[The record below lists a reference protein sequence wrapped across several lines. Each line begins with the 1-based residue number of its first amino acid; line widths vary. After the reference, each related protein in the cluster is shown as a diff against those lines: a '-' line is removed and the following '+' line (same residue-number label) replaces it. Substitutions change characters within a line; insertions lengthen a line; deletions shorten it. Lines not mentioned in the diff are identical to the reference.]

1 MNRKL
6 PDITES
12 VPELK
17 DRLRS
22 ESVGYKKQRLTAVYL
37 LQSGGAKNRKQVA
50 DLIGVNRKTV
60 GQWLDAYQAG
70 GIEQMLDRR
79 YPPGRSPLLSEA
91 QTQALRAEL
100 DKPSG
105 FSSYGQIQQFIAS
118 TYQVEMSYKA
128 VYSLVHD
135 KWQAKLKVPRKS
147 HQKKRAAKRSLRF
160 DLSRASRNCHIRKT
174 DDSPAG
180 SALLPRRIKTGVAA
194 CGSKKNYLMR
204 RQAGGSSKFSV

>member
-12 VPELK
+12 PRTE
-17 DRLRS
+17 RPTRYAS

-118 TYQVEMSYKA
+118 SMVLSGRERAIRRFNRWFTINSGKTESPPQ
-128 VYSLVHD
+128 
-135 KWQAKLKVPRKS
+135 KS
-147 HQKKRAAKRSLRF
+147 
-160 DLSRASRNCHIRKT
+160 
-174 DDSPAG
+174 
-180 SALLPRRIKTGVAA
+180 
-194 CGSKKNYLMR
+194 SKKNEQLNEAFVLTFQEQVETAILLPVLISHTFTM
-204 RQAGGSSKFSV
+204 S

>member
-1 MNRKL
+1 MNRSL

-12 VPELK
+12 APELK

-60 GQWLDAYQAG
+60 GQWLDACL
-70 GIEQMLDRR
+70 EQMLVRRSAESLCFPMRADRI
-79 YPPGRSPLLSEA
+79 
-91 QTQALRAEL
+91 

-118 TYQVEMSYKA
+118 TI
-128 VYSLVHD
+128 
-135 KWQAKLKVPRKS
+135 
-147 HQKKRAAKRSLRF
+147 RS
-160 DLSRASRNCHIRKT
+160 K
-174 DDSPAG
+174 
-180 SALLPRRIKTGVAA
+180 
-194 CGSKKNYLMR
+194 
-204 RQAGGSSKFSV
+204 

>member
-1 MNRKL
+1 MYNY
-6 PDITES
+6 
-12 VPELK
+12 
-17 DRLRS
+17 
-22 ESVGYKKQRLTAVYL
+22 VGVMF
-37 LQSGGAKNRKQVA
+37 
-50 DLIGVNRKTV
+50 
-60 GQWLDAYQAG
+60 YQAG

-135 KWQAKLKVPRKS
+135 KWQAKLPPQKS
-147 HQKKRAAKRSLRF
+147 
-160 DLSRASRNCHIRKT
+160 
-174 DDSPAG
+174 
-180 SALLPRRIKTGVAA
+180 
-194 CGSKKNYLMR
+194 SKKNEQLNEAFVLTFQEQVETAILEKQTTLPRVRLFCQDESRLGLLPVVQRRITSCGVKPVAAVNSQYDWFYLYG
-204 RQAGGSSKFSV
+204 AVEPLTGDGFS